1 MTFRTCSYEKELT
14 QALKNGHWPEG
25 CGAELRAHVDACGT
39 CSDLVLVTQALQCAR
54 SESERAAICGS
65 PSLLWWRA
73 QLRRR
78 NAATERVSRPITIA
92 QVFALFVYVFV
103 GVVFVASQYRHGL
116 RWASWWS
123 ELLPARTFH
132 SLHSLPAGSAQVD
145 WNLLLLIS
153 GLAVLALLSGLVVYL
168 ASEKS

>member
-1 MTFRTCSYEKELT
+1 MTFRACSYEKEIT
-14 QALKNGHWPEG
+14 QALKDGHWPQG
-25 CGAELRAHVDACGT
+25 CGSELRAHVGGCGS
-39 CSDLVLVTQALQCAR
+39 CSDLVLVTQTFQGAR
-54 SESERAAICGS
+54 SESERAAPCGA

-92 QVFALFVYVFV
+92 QTFAWCVVVLM

-116 RWASWWS
+116 RWAAWWS
-123 ELLPARTFH
+123 EFVPARG
-132 SLHSLPAGSAQVD
+132 LHLLLTGSGFVE

-153 GLAVLALLSGLVVYL
+153 GFGVLVLLSGLVVYL
-168 ASEKS
+168 ASEKF